1 MLVAGVIQRRDVIG
15 RPATASQRVVA
26 DHAVREPVRE
36 IVEVDLDGVFDLE
49 ILPIRRR
56 RRRRNGGSIGKVEE
70 EIGIELGSGTGEV
83 EDVEERV
90 NGKHDADRGQG
101 FLRQRGFPSHCYGKL
116 EDNGWG

>member
-15 RPATASQRVVA
+15 RPATASQGVVA
-26 DHAVREPVRE
+26 DHAVREAVRE
-36 IVEVDLDGVFDLE
+36 IVEVDLDGGYDLE

-56 RRRRNGGSIGKVEE
+56 RRRRNGGPIGKVKE

-83 EDVEERV
+83 EDVEEGV

-101 FLRQRGFPSHCYGKL
+101 FLRQRDFPSHCCRKL
-116 EDNGWG
+116 EDKGKG